1 MQTGKLLA
9 GAIVIPA
16 LIAGA
21 AVYYLQV
28 YAYYEEVTYREDAP
42 LRLTTLAGQTAEPIL
57 VDGFEGID
65 ANSSPLRFRA
75 CFTTPQ
81 SMAMLTETYETY
93 PDPTPLLAP
102 RWFDCF
108 DAETIGE
115 ALETG
120 EATAFLSEK
129 NIHHGVDRVIAV
141 FDDGRAYAWHQLN
154 NCGDTDYTGSPR
166 GEECPPREGAE

>member
-9 GAIVIPA
+9 GAIVISA

-21 AVYYLQV
+21 AMYYLQV
-28 YAYYEEVTYREDAP
+28 YAYYTDVSADTP
-42 LRLTTLAGQTAEPIL
+42 MRLTVVASGQPEPIL
-57 VDGFEGID
+57 TEDFQGID
-65 ANSSPLRFRA
+65 ANSSPIRFRA

-81 SMAMLTETYETY
+81 SMAMLTETYQTY
-93 PDPTPLLAP
+93 ADPMPLTGP
-102 RWFDCF
+102 GWFDCY
-108 DAETIGE
+108 DARAVGV

-129 NIHHGVDRVIAV
+129 NIHFGVDRVIAI

-154 NCGDTDYTGSPR
+154 NCGQTAYDGSPV
-166 GEECPPREGAE
+166 GEDCPPREPPQ